1 MKSAALPRSL
11 FISALAL
18 NLACSGS
25 SDEQNG
31 TAASS
36 AGARGGSTSN
46 GGAMTTG
53 GLGTTGGIAST
64 GGDGGTGGSLGAG
77 GSSGFGATSGPGGS
91 SGIGAS
97 SGLGG
102 NAGAGASSSIGGG
115 SGAGGTTGAGGSSGA
130 TGSSGV
136 GGGGFLPTAGPIGF
150 ATLNGGTV
158 GGEGG
163 QVVTAEDYSSLRSYA
178 SQSEPLIILVKGTI
192 QNGASGGV
200 INVKS
205 RKSILGVGSTAFLDR
220 VVIGIKDE
228 SNIIIRNLKITLVG
242 LSNPTSLNDGDN
254 ISISGSSRNI
264 WIDHCELYS
273 EDPAKQTNIDR
284 YDGLI
289 DIKNSSGYITV
300 SWNYAHDHHKGFLVG
315 SSASDLY
322 AERKI
327 TYHHNHFA
335 RVRKR
340 TPTYRGAVGHVFNN
354 YVTEADQATF
364 AMTGTCLRVEKNFYE
379 NQVVEKFSIFTNSVE
394 PGKAERIDNFI
405 DGGNRRAFPPDC
417 TADIP
422 YSYDDVL
429 IKNVQDVKASVIQ
442 GAGVGKI

>member
-1 MKSAALPRSL
+1 MKSPALPRSL
-11 FISALAL
+11 LIIALPL
-18 NLACSGS
+18 SVACSTTD
-25 SDEQNG
+25 DEPKG
-31 TAASS
+31 TDVASG
-36 AGARGGSTSN
+36 GARGGSANS
-46 GGAMTTG
+46 GGGLSTG
-53 GLGTTGGIAST
+53 GLGNSGGKAST
-64 GGDGGTGGSLGAG
+64 GGSSGGSFGTGGESGFG
-77 GSSGFGATSGPGGS
+77 GSSTRGGTSGAVGSSPVGGS
-91 SGIGAS
+91 VN
-97 SGLGG
+97 L
-102 NAGAGASSSIGGG
+102 
-115 SGAGGTTGAGGSSGA
+115 GGSSGA
-130 TGSSGV
+130 QGSSELGGSAGLGGASGA
-136 GGGGFLPTAGPIGF
+136 GGGGVLPAVGPIGF
-150 ATLNGGTV
+150 ATLNGGTI
-158 GGEGG
+158 GGKGG
-163 QVVTAEDYSSLRSYA
+163 QVVTAEDYDALKTYA
-178 SQSEPLIILVKGTI
+178 SKSEPLIIMVKGTI
-192 QNGASGGV
+192 QNGSSGGV

-205 RKSILGVGSTAFLDR
+205 RKSILGVGDSAFLDR

-228 SNIIIRNLKITLVG
+228 SNIIIQNLKITLAG
-242 LSNPTSLNDGDN
+242 LQNPTSLNDGDN
-254 ISISGSSRNI
+254 ISISGSSKNI

-273 EDPAKQTNIDR
+273 EDPAKQTNIDL

-364 AMTGTCLRVEKNFYE
+364 AMTGTCLRVEKNYYE
-379 NQVVEKFSIFTNSVE
+379 NQVLEKFSIFTNSVE

-417 TADIP
+417 AAEIP
-422 YSYDDVL
+422 YPYQDVL
-429 IKNVQDVKASVIQ
+429 MNVQDVKSLVIQ
-442 GAGVGKI
+442 GAGVGRL